1 MTLSTLPAA
10 PEPTF
15 TGPGTAACAEPVT
28 VPDWWRR
35 STDLNKQAISR
46 ATRPDYEAWLTH
58 VKTASA
64 CTRPVRLAGSIATID
79 TATGRILSERHT
91 ADLPDGVI
99 YKPCG
104 NRRESVCPACS
115 DRYKRDA
122 YHVVRSGL
130 VGGKGVTEQVARHPA
145 VFPTFTAPSFGQVH
159 TRVVHRHTCTRRTD
173 CDCRPEPCH
182 ARRDLTTCPHGVRLV
197 CFARHAETD
206 HNLGTPL
213 CRDCYDYDAQAVWN
227 VTAGELW
234 RRTSIAI
241 NRYIRRVA
249 KQRGVTDVPVTTYD
263 KNGKARTRWVCPL
276 RLSFGKAAEMQRRG
290 VVHFHAI
297 VRLDGYHPDDPDA
310 ITAPPPELDA
320 ADLVAAVDHAAST
333 VSFTTDPHPANRE
346 GWPISWGAQVLTKVI
361 TVAADGQVTDAQV
374 AAYLAKYATKST
386 EITGHASNRLTDDTV
401 TLYAD
406 PDGTH
411 TERLID
417 ACWRLGNFRANPEP
431 PAPLAAKRRAEPAPA
446 DPFGPLRTDPDCGG
460 CTRYRICPTC
470 AAEQVATEDAARR
483 TPPGPPASPYFR
495 LRRWAHMLGFGG
507 HFLTKSR
514 RYSITFAMLRDQ
526 RVTFRRAQTGGP
538 EQAEPAVEPTTLVV
552 NFLQFVGAG
561 WQTPADAMLA
571 NTSAAM
577 AREHAESAREALQTL
592 AA

>member
-1 MTLSTLPAA
+1 MTVAATST
-10 PEPTF
+10 PEQ
-15 TGPGTAACAEPVT
+15 ALRLQWYA
-28 VPDWWRR
+28 R
-35 STDLNKQAISR
+35 STDLNRQAVAR
-46 ATRPDYEAWLTH
+46 AARPDYPQWLAH

-64 CTRPVRLAGSIATID
+64 CTRPVRLAGTIATVE
-79 TATGRILSERHT
+79 TTTGRILAET
-91 ADLPDGVI
+91 ATAGMPDGVI

-122 YHVVRSGL
+122 YQVVRSGL
-130 VGGKGVTEQVARHPA
+130 VGGKGVPEQVAHHPA
-145 VFPTFTAPSFGQVH
+145 VFPTFTAPSFGEVH
-159 TRVVHRHTCTRRTD
+159 TRIVKRHTCGRRKD

-182 ARRDLTTCPHGVRLV
+182 ARRDLSTCPHGVRLV
-197 CFARHAETD
+197 CYARHDATD
-206 HNLGTPL
+206 RNLGSPL
-213 CRDCYDYDAQAVWN
+213 CLDCYDYDAQAVWN
-227 VTAGELW
+227 LAAGELW
-234 RRTSIAI
+234 RRTTIAV
-241 NRYIRRVA
+241 NRHIRQTA
-249 KQRGVTDVPVTTYD
+249 KQRGIAKVPVVTYD
-263 KNGKARTRWVCPL
+263 KQGKARTRWVFPI
-276 RLSFGKAAEMQRRG
+276 RLSFGKAAEMQRRA

-297 VRLDGYHPDDPDA
+297 IRLDGYDPSNPDT
-310 ITAPPPELDA
+310 IVAPPAVLDA
-320 ADLVAAVDHAAST
+320 ADLVAAVDHAAHT
-333 VSFTTDPHPANRE
+333 VGFTTGPHPARRD
-346 GWPISWGAQVLTKVI
+346 GWPIGWGEQVLTKVI

-386 EITGHASNRLTDDTV
+386 EITGHASNRLTDETV

-411 TERLID
+411 TERLVD
-417 ACWRLGNFRANPEP
+417 ACWRLGNYRTNPEP
-431 PAPLAAKRRAEPAPA
+431 PTPPTGPQRPARVPAEP
-446 DPFGPLRTDPDCGG
+446 FGELRTDPDCGG

-470 AAEQVATEDAARR
+470 AAEQVAADDADRR
-483 TPPGPPASPYFR
+483 APAGPPASPYLK

-526 RVTFRRAQTGGP
+526 RVTFRRTQTSGP
-538 EQAEPAVEPTTLVV
+538 EQAAPAEPPTTVVV
-552 NFLQFVGAG
+552 NFLAFVGAG

-577 AREHAESAREALQTL
+577 AREHQETARQALEAL